1 MSSTE
6 PRHAQVIGTGLIG
19 GSIGMALRLAGWR
32 VTGMDRDPQVADRAR
47 ERGAIDEVAI
57 DGSAE
62 LCVVALPVGSI
73 VDAAREM
80 LDRSDWVVTDVGSV
94 KGPIVAGVDSPR
106 FVGGHPMAGSE
117 QDGIAGST
125 GTMFQGAAWVVTPTE
140 TTDPTAHALVHTL
153 AVSCGADVVT
163 MSADDHDRVVAMVSH
178 VPHLTAVTLMGMAAT
193 RANEHAALL
202 RLAAGGFRDMTRI
215 AAGHPGIWPDICAE
229 NRDAIV
235 DVLDDIVAELQAV
248 RSVVA
253 GGDRAALLERLTLA
267 RTARLNLPTTAGPP
281 EALTEI
287 RVGVSDRPGVL
298 AEIATLATATST
310 NIYDLEIAHSAE
322 GAQGVLILLVDAAA
336 AAGFVDAIVGR
347 GYRCSARDL
356 T

>member
-94 KGPIVAGVDSPR
+94 KGPIVAGVHSPR

-117 QDGIAGST
+117 QDGIAGSN

-193 RANEHAALL
+193 RANDHAALL

-215 AAGHPGIWPDICAE
+215 AAGSP
-229 NRDAIV
+229 
-235 DVLDDIVAELQAV
+235 
-248 RSVVA
+248 A

>member
-1 MSSTE
+1 MNSTE

-32 VTGMDRDPQVADRAR
+32 VTGMDRDPRVADRAR

-94 KGPIVAGVDSPR
+94 KGPIVAGVHSPR

-163 MSADDHDRVVAMVSH
+163 MSADDHDRCIRCYPQVA
-178 VPHLTAVTLMGMAAT
+178 PDAC
-193 RANEHAALL
+193 
-202 RLAAGGFRDMTRI
+202 AG
-215 AAGHPGIWPDICAE
+215 
-229 NRDAIV
+229 
-235 DVLDDIVAELQAV
+235 
-248 RSVVA
+248 
-253 GGDRAALLERLTLA
+253 
-267 RTARLNLPTTAGPP
+267 RT
-281 EALTEI
+281 
-287 RVGVSDRPGVL
+287 
-298 AEIATLATATST
+298 
-310 NIYDLEIAHSAE
+310 DLEGERA
-322 GAQGVLILLVDAAA
+322 
-336 AAGFVDAIVGR
+336 
-347 GYRCSARDL
+347 
-356 T
+356 